1 MIKLIIADDHQLV
14 IDGIRLMIAEA
25 PDMECVGT
33 ANDGQEALALLAKK
47 QADVLLLD
55 INMEGLNGL
64 ETCRAVHIR
73 QPEVK
78 VGALSMLK
86 EPGLI
91 KQMLKNGASGYL
103 LKDAGM
109 DEVLRAVRAVHA
121 GNQYFSPEVSA
132 AVMASLSASRTT
144 EKKMLFPELTRR
156 ERQVLRLIVEEY
168 TTAEIA
174 GELSIKFGT
183 VETHRRNLLIKLGAR
198 NTAGLVRTCLE
209 YGLLTE

>member
-73 QPEVK
+73 HPEVK
-78 VGALSMLK
+78 MVALSMLK

-121 GNQYFSPEVSA
+121 GKQYFSPEVSA

-156 ERQVLRLIVEEY
+156 ERQVLRLIDNQIGFALTFPTERSEL
-168 TTAEIA
+168 TTEGRKPLRFGYSRERISIA
-174 GELSIKFGT
+174 
-183 VETHRRNLLIKLGAR
+183 LIY
-198 NTAGLVRTCLE
+198 NQ
-209 YGLLTE
+209 